1 MRGAAQE
8 KRGPGLNR
16 RKVGKGGE
24 DLAMRYLVR
33 KGYDEV
39 ERNYR
44 TPYGEID
51 LVVSHGAPGR
61 RALVFV
67 EVKLRRGTGFGD
79 PLEAVT
85 PRKRARLRRAAE
97 QYLALMDELPGQNGG
112 PDGGFDEV
120 RFDAVGILLPGRGR
134 KPEIRHVEDAF

>member
-1 MRGAAQE
+1 
-8 KRGPGLNR
+8 
-16 RKVGKGGE
+16 
-24 DLAMRYLVR
+24 MRYLVR
-33 KGYDEV
+33 KGYAEV

-51 LVVSHGAPGR
+51 LVASHDAPGKK
-61 RALVFV
+61 ALVFV

-97 QYLALMDELPGQNGG
+97 QYLALMDEAPDPNGG

-120 RFDAVGILLPGRGR
+120 RFDVVGILLLGGGK
-134 KPEIRHVEDAF
+134 KPEVRHVEDAF